1 MNNTNN
7 NPASVDTLY
16 ILNDLTNKENGNS
29 VVFGITKR
37 SRKYNCYF
45 EIPPHTGFE
54 LPYYYNDNNNDNDNN
69 NNMYLLLPP
78 EMRTAGQHFL
88 PNVNRDR

>member
-7 NPASVDTLY
+7 NPATINTSY
-16 ILNDLTNKENGNS
+16 ILNDLTNKENGHS
-29 VVFGITKR
+29 FVFGITKR

-45 EIPPHTGFE
+45 EIPYH
-54 LPYYYNDNNNDNDNN
+54 YNNND
-69 NNMYLLLPP
+69 MYLLLPP
-78 EMRTAGQHFL
+78 EMRDAGQPFL